1 MLKNFYRTNIKEINM
16 GNSDNKKTKKIKLN
30 KLRERMLKDDSL
42 PLKKGST
49 NLVFGDGNS
58 DSDMFFIG
66 EGPGYWEDQ
75 KGIPFVGNAGVFL
88 NQLLQ
93 SIEVLREDV
102 YITNV
107 ICYRPPQNRDPLPEE
122 IAAFQP
128 YIDKMINII
137 NPRIIVTLG
146 RFSMAKF
153 IPGVTIST
161 IHGKEHEINWSGKNI
176 VVVPMYHPA
185 AGLRNG
191 EIRKRTIEDFKILP
205 KIVNNMENPE
215 VSIEVEQLEL
225 V

>member
-1 MLKNFYRTNIKEINM
+1 MDKSNDKQV
-16 GNSDNKKTKKIKLN
+16 KKLKLN
-30 KLRERMLKDDSL
+30 KLREKMLKDDSL

-49 NLVFGDGNS
+49 NLVFGDGDS
-58 DSDMFFIG
+58 DADMFFIG

-75 KGIPFVGNAGVFL
+75 KGIPFVGNAGAFL

-93 SIEVLREDV
+93 SIEVPREDV

-128 YIDKMINII
+128 YIDKMIGII
-137 NPRIIVTLG
+137 NPKIIVTLG

-161 IHGKEHEINWSGKNI
+161 IHGKEHKIDWKGSNI

-191 EIRKRTIEDFKILP
+191 EIRRRTIEDFKILP
-205 KIVNNMENPE
+205 EIINNMESPE
-215 VSIEVEQLEL
+215 VSIEAEQMEL